1 MPHTFLRQTFFWL
14 VALIGAVLP
23 QTLRGQDTQVIIRG
37 VVVDADSAQGL
48 PSVHLRAKNANRGG
62 VTDLQGQFNVRVN
75 ATDTII
81 FTSVGYAPFTL
92 VPADS
97 TSESLRRLAIRMKP
111 QITVLDEVKFKDYGD
126 ITKYIRREYDSTVD
140 LRRPKGKP
148 LFERAE
154 PKERKAVQVG
164 AGPTG
169 ARLEGAVTAF
179 ANLFNDVFQQ
189 RKKLKEIQA
198 QEAAQAEQQAL
209 RVEMTDRYHRLILSA
224 AALSEQ
230 DLRRFTEQYMPS
242 PALLLSM
249 TDYQVTAQIVEHLR
263 EFRPQDKLLE
273 DILRSGKF
281 EGDNQ
286 P

>member
-1 MPHTFLRQTFFWL
+1 MTIQG
-14 VALIGAVLP
+14 VA
-23 QTLRGQDTQVIIRG
+23 
-37 VVVDADSAQGL
+37 VDADSSQTL
-48 PSVHLRAKNANRGG
+48 PSVHLRAKYANRGG
-62 VTDLQGQFNVRVN
+62 VTDLQGRFNVRVG
-75 ATDTII
+75 ATDTIM

-97 TSESLRRLAIRMKP
+97 TSESLRRLVIQMKP

-148 LFERAE
+148 LFERTE

-164 AGPTG
+164 VGPSG

-179 ANLFNDVFQQ
+179 ANLFNDDFQQ
-189 RKKLKEIQA
+189 RKKLEEIQA
-198 QEAAQAEQQAL
+198 QEAAQARQ
-209 RVEMTDRYHRLILSA
+209 RVIREEMTDRYHQLVLTA
-224 AALSEQ
+224 ATLNED
-230 DLRRFTEQYMPS
+230 DLRRFTDQYMP
-242 PALLLSM
+242 PPTLMLSM

-263 EFRPQDKLLE
+263 AFDSQDERLE

-281 EGDNQ
+281 EGENQ